1 MNNVP
6 LKEVSTL
13 QKPEEHFKTLKV
25 VPRSTFA
32 TTFDV
37 NFTIGGFK
45 SSIKVICDNQSSKY
59 EDYRGDI
66 SYIYPWMKDLN
77 TQNIDKV
84 RFESS
89 AIGIKPG
96 SLKNVSYTNASKDIN
111 NIANLLNAKIMRDDV
126 GAHHID
132 GGGYNLITFY
142 QGSNAYN
149 LRIYNGFVD
158 GNESVSTD
166 FAYQIQYV
174 PGTTQ
179 ISNPY
184 QECLQ
189 LLTYGK
195 NSDCDVKNAF
205 DDSVVT
211 SINFLQDIEFEP
223 WGDSPMDTN
232 QPEFYIDDGLKVS
245 DKLYIYSEDRFKYND
260 VFYRIISDVNFASL
274 FSN

>member
-1 MNNVP
+1 
-6 LKEVSTL
+6 
-13 QKPEEHFKTLKV
+13 
-25 VPRSTFA
+25 
-32 TTFDV
+32 
-37 NFTIGGFK
+37 
-45 SSIKVICDNQSSKY
+45 
-59 EDYRGDI
+59 
-66 SYIYPWMKDLN
+66 MKDLN